1 MQTSEKLTFN
11 DLPQV
16 KDFSF
21 AISGISVSDF
31 NPVSFKFRSINDNL
45 LDFNNLEIL
54 DVNNNPIEFT
64 LTDENNHFS
73 FNFESGFI
81 KTNKI
86 LYAYNTKEYI
96 NIEGYKKDGKVF
108 FKINEI
114 PFEIETNFSFLDKII
129 IDTIDT
135 NVSFDLF
142 VNSNPI
148 NYEISVDPIYTLG
161 GNLTGNVF
169 SDTKLKIQ
177 NYSLNSLN
185 SIPNLLSFSD
195 TGLSGIF
202 NSGNNLFVLKDADEI
217 EFEYLNEFLIYT
229 NTIFGEKITKLN
241 SYRGNFY
248 NNNSLTLNRSNSN
261 TYSKSSLFE
270 GYWNNSFIYSGR
282 NKNYNLSYFIQN
294 LNYVGDPL
302 LIPVSVKFEPSYPL
316 NNSNYKSEYITGY
329 KIINSGL
336 YSGSPPEVKFSKYY
350 FVDGISQALNTLL
363 FSTGCSNLIPVNYIG
378 NSTGEASGFL
388 TLKNIRLNNFYG
400 QGVNV
405 FKAAFG
411 YTSYS
416 DGSGYTGAPIISWG
430 TGGNCF
436 SIADAIGESGQF
448 KKIHNTSAKVSSHAD
463 YLNGKILTK
472 NIYSEEGVVTGYII
486 SGLKIT
492 NIGSG
497 YNKLF
502 PPKIKFNRS
511 SEDPLTDDASIE
523 LLYKKNGLYNF
534 TGDWSISYNFYDSI
548 NNKINNY
555 NGFFSGDFDAPIGED
570 AVNLNINLIKLD
582 HTEPISGILTIKI
595 GDNSNYKILQD
606 YIYSDRYFDQN
617 PEALE

>member
-21 AISGISVSDF
+21 ILSDISISDF
-31 NPVSFKFRSINDNL
+31 NYVYFKFYDTESN
-45 LDFNNLEIL
+45 
-54 DVNNNPIEFT
+54 V
-64 LTDENNHFS
+64 FS
-73 FNFESGFI
+73 FDFENGFI

-114 PFEIETNFSFLDKII
+114 HFEIKTNFSFLDKII
-129 IDTIDT
+129 IDTTDT
-135 NVSFDLF
+135 NISFNLF
-142 VNSNPI
+142 INSNPI
-148 NYEISVDPIYTLG
+148 NYELSVNPNYSLD
-161 GNLTGNVF
+161 GNLTGNLF
-169 SDTKLKIQ
+169 TDTKLKIQ
-177 NYSLNSLN
+177 NYSLKFLN
-185 SIPNLLSFSD
+185 SIPNLLEFSGN
-195 TGLSGIF
+195 GLSGTF
-202 NSGNNLFVLKDADEI
+202 NSGNNLFVLKDIDEI
-217 EFEYLNEFLIYT
+217 KFEYLNEFFIYT
-229 NTIFGEKITKLN
+229 NTIFGEKANKLS

-248 NNNSLTLNRSNSN
+248 NKNSLSLNRSNN
-261 TYSKSSLFE
+261 NIYSKSSLFE
-270 GYWNNSFIYSGR
+270 GYWNNNFIYSGR
-282 NKNYNLSYFIQN
+282 NKNYNLSYFIQK
-294 LNYVGDPL
+294 LNYAGDPL
-302 LIPVSVKFEPSYPL
+302 SIPVSLKFEPSYPL
-316 NNSNYKSEYITGY
+316 DNSIYKSEYVTGY
-329 KIINSGL
+329 EIKNSGL
-336 YSGSPPEVKFSKYY
+336 YSGSIPQIEFSKYY
-350 FVDGISQALNTLL
+350 FVDGISQSLNNLL
-363 FSTGCSNLIPVNYIG
+363 FSAECANSIPINYIG

-416 DGSGYTGAPIISWG
+416 KGSGYIEAPIISWG
-430 TGGNCF
+430 TGNNCF
-436 SIADAIGESGQF
+436 SVADTLGESGQF
-448 KKIHNTSAKVSSHAD
+448 KKIDNTKAKISSHSD

-472 NIYSEEGVVTGYII
+472 NLSSEDGSITGYMI

-511 SEDPLTDDASIE
+511 SEDPLIDDASIE
-523 LLYKKNGLYNF
+523 LLYKESGLYNF
-534 TGDWSISYNFYDSI
+534 TGDWNISYNFYDSI

-582 HTEPISGILTIKI
+582 HTEPISGIITIKI

-606 YIYSDRYFDQN
+606 YVYSERYFDQN